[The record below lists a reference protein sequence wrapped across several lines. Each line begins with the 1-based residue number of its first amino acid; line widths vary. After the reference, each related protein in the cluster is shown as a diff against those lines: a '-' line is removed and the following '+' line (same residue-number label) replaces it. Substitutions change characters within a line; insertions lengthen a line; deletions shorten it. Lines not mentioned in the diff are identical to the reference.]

1 MTTLKQP
8 ANTYAANAG
17 DGRRSTTAAPLLD
30 VRALNVHFQGRGHA
44 HHAVRDLNFSVER
57 GETLALVGESGCGK
71 STTALS
77 ILRLLGPQ
85 AKMGG
90 ELRFQGRD
98 ILSLDTLA
106 LRALRG
112 RDISM
117 IFQEPMT
124 SLNPVHTVGAQI
136 IETLRLHQGLSYE
149 AARKRTLD
157 MLELVR
163 IPEPQRRIDDYPHN
177 LSGGQRQR
185 VMIAMAVACQP
196 KLLIAD
202 EPTTALDVTVQAR
215 ILELLD
221 QLRRDLS
228 MGLLLITHDLGVVSQ
243 WADRVLV
250 MFDGQK
256 VEEGPA
262 RQVFEQ
268 PRHAYARGLLGAS
281 LHAGKEVHYSAGLLP
296 EIHRLADSQGEGQ
309 GFRLV
314 TPTLRAGVVKGA
326 VKDGANRPATAANAS
341 PASASPTETDK
352 ASPLLSVQS
361 LRTSYPKRDGGV
373 FHAVDNVSF
382 DIARGETVGLVGE
395 SGCGKS
401 SLSRT
406 LMRLIPSSA
415 GKIVFD
421 GTDLAALKERQ
432 VKPWRRHIQMVFQ
445 DPYASLNPRRNVH
458 DTLDA
463 VLAVHGERDKRER
476 ARQISQTLDRV
487 GLPAAAASRYP
498 HEFSGGQRQ
507 RIGIAR
513 ALIVRPSLLIL
524 DEPVSALDVSI
535 QAQILN
541 LLVELKH
548 DFGLSYLFISHDLSV
563 VRYIADRVL
572 VMHGGQIVEQ
582 GDHQSIWQSP
592 QHDYTRSLI
601 AAVPKPLPVM
611 QAA

>member
-1 MTTLKQP
+1 MTTVQNLSGTSGTIS
-8 ANTYAANAG
+8 AE
-17 DGRRSTTAAPLLD
+17 TARLLD
-30 VRALNVHFQGRGHA
+30 VRGLDVHFKGRSGSQ
-44 HHAVRDLNFSVER
+44 HAVRNLDFNVTQ

-85 AKMGG
+85 AQLDG
-90 ELRFQGRD
+90 EIRFRGRD
-98 ILSLDTLA
+98 ILALNTA
-106 LRALRG
+106 ELRALRG

-136 IETLRLHQGLSYE
+136 SETLQLHQRLSSR
-149 AARKRTLD
+149 AARLRTLD

-163 IPEPQRRIDDYPHN
+163 IPEPQRRIDDYPHH

-185 VMIAMAVACQP
+185 IMIAMAVACQP

-215 ILELLD
+215 ILALLD
-221 QLRRDLS
+221 ELRRDLS

-250 MFDGQK
+250 MFDGEK

-262 RQVFEQ
+262 HRVLTQ
-268 PRHAYARGLLGAS
+268 PSHAYAKGLLGAS
-281 LHAGKEVHYSAGLLP
+281 LHAGKDVHYTGSLLP
-296 EIHRLADSQGEGQ
+296 EIHRLVDSETGAR

-314 TPTLRAGVVKGA
+314 TPVLGERTEQ
-326 VKDGANRPATAANAS
+326 
-341 PASASPTETDK
+341 ASARAAAAVAGAIAAAAIPSIEAGQTP
-352 ASPLLSVQS
+352 SPLLSVES
-361 LRTSYPKRDGGV
+361 LSTSYAKRDGGV
-373 FHAVDNVSF
+373 FRAVDDVSF
-382 DIARGETVGLVGE
+382 EIARGETLGLVGE

-406 LMRLIPSSA
+406 LMRLIPSS
-415 GKIVFD
+415 GGRIVFD
-421 GTDLAALKERQ
+421 GTDLAALKEKQ
-432 VKPWRRHIQMVFQ
+432 IKPWRKHIQMVFQ
-445 DPYASLNPRRNVH
+445 DPYASLNPRRNIY

-463 VLAVHGERDKRER
+463 VLAVHGERDAR
-476 ARQISQTLDRV
+476 ARGERIRHTLERV
-487 GLPAAAASRYP
+487 GLAASAANRWP

-513 ALIVRPSLLIL
+513 ALIVRPSLVIL

-541 LLVELKH
+541 LLVELKL

-572 VMHGGQIVEQ
+572 VMDRGRIVEQ
-582 GDHQSIWQSP
+582 GSHEHIWQAP
-592 QHDYTRSLI
+592 QHEYTRRLI
-601 AAVPKPLPVM
+601 ESVPKPLL
-611 QAA
+611 AAA